1 MKEVSQDL
9 NVLKGSE
16 NSQLRHEN
24 REDISLNDKK
34 KKKTKKK
41 NKKQNKTKQKT

>member
-1 MKEVSQDL
+1 LKEVSQDL

-16 NSQLRHEN
+16 ISQLRHEN

-34 KKKTKKK
+34 KKKT
-41 NKKQNKTKQKT
+41 